1 MNASYILSELDGKI
15 IAALTLK
22 GLSSPKRS
30 HVVKTER
37 SRNGRKSSGDRED
50 PLEGHLTIRRRIAE
64 MLRETELTARD
75 ISRIL
80 GISEKEVYEHLPHI
94 ERSEGPGTQLIAEP
108 ARCLRCGFVFT
119 KRTRFT
125 APGRCP
131 VCRSES
137 ISEPVYGIRTHGKKR
152 TTIPEEE
159 P

>member
-1 MNASYILSELDGKI
+1 M
-15 IAALTLK
+15 
-22 GLSSPKRS
+22 
-30 HVVKTER
+30 
-37 SRNGRKSSGDRED
+37 
-50 PLEGHLTIRRRIAE
+50 TIRRRIAE

-80 GISEKEVYEHLPHI
+80 GIREKEVYEHLPHV
-94 ERSEGPGTQLIAEP
+94 ERSEGPGAQLIAEP
-108 ARCLRCGFVFT
+108 ARCLKCGFVFT

-137 ISEPVYGIRTHGKKR
+137 ISEPVYGIRTHGRKR
-152 TTIPEEE
+152 TMIPEEE